1 MQTNHVRL
9 IRSEETERFTFLEYE
24 GSKEG
29 LLAAGVGYPALFRVG
44 KSGKRIVQ
52 RGFGETDEFT
62 VERLKNRWRV
72 IIYREKPEPLA
83 APGVWI
89 LDRSVDNDGIE
100 STWYVGTKK
109 ALLASGFASTH
120 MFRLGKKTYKGSNRR
135 HAVPVHERFNIRRYR
150 AYWKLWLYR
159 QIEANEKPALEEI
172 TNEDKPTQKRGV
184 VIPFPGVQL

>member
-1 MQTNHVRL
+1 MQTNRVRL

-29 LLAAGVGYPALFRVG
+29 LLAAGVGYPALFQVG

-52 RGFGETDEFT
+52 RGFGETDGFI

-72 IIYREKPEPLA
+72 IIYRERPEPLA

-109 ALLASGFASTH
+109 ALLASGFASAR
-120 MFRLGKKTYKGSNRR
+120 MFRLGKKTHSRSNMART
-135 HAVPVHERFNIRRYR
+135 VPIHKRFFIRRFH
-150 AYWKLWLYR
+150 AYWELRLFRELAQFPPK
-159 QIEANEKPALEEI
+159 QPDCDVATGNI
-172 TNEDKPTQKRGV
+172 
-184 VIPFPGVQL
+184 IPFPGVQL